1 MNEIFAQIIYPAW
14 KLKYRALRRILRRS
28 MVIEVAGNYS
38 TSRKVRTWRILL
50 QVIKHEFVTFQ
61 SVAYITHVETEVLY
75 DEIGHLAP
83 YFTTNKS
90 NKVKGTVTNSET
102 SRHFERLTKCR
113 RFKYL
118 LKELDPAAFIAC
130 DKWFHKLGPPITK
143 EHFVCVCA
151 REHTL
156 ACMRVS
162 LHACVVFACIH
173 VHICVIV
180 CVCVCAHA
188 FCFS

>member
-1 MNEIFAQIIYPAW
+1 MP
-14 KLKYRALRRILRRS
+14 
-28 MVIEVAGNYS
+28 
-38 TSRKVRTWRILL
+38 
-50 QVIKHEFVTFQ
+50 
-61 SVAYITHVETEVLY
+61 YIAHVEKEVLY
-75 DEIGHLAP
+75 DVIGHLAP

-102 SRHFERLTKCR
+102 SRYFERLIKYD

-118 LKELDPAAFIAC
+118 LKELDPASLTVC
-130 DKWFHKLGPPITK
+130 GMWFHKLGPPITK

-162 LHACVVFACIH
+162 LHTCVVFVFACI
-173 VHICVIV
+173 CV
-180 CVCVCAHA
+180 
-188 FCFS
+188 